1 MKTYACVVTIDMDED
16 CPMGNPVDW
25 SWSALVGPD
34 VRVGPV
40 TVIDVTDEPIERL
53 RISADGV
60 EEIL

>member
-1 MKTYACVVTIDMDED
+1 
-16 CPMGNPVDW
+16 MGNPVDW
-25 SWSALVGPD
+25 NWSEIVGPD